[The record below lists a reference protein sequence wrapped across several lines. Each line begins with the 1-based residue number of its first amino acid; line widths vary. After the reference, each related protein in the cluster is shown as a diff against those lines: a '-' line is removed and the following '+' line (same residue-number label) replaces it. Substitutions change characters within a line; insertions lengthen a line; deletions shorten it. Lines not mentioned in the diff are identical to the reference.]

1 MMKHVTKN
9 CILSVHPQNN
19 SAQAVQTPPQAARRR
34 NPPTGASVQ
43 HAQHAHSPREAG
55 ISAHD
60 FFLANVPPPPEAP
73 LPPPSATKPSLSNLM
88 VRSGETDHTSKT
100 QAHRALKGPAPPPPV
115 APKPSLSGL
124 VKAKEA
130 EAVKA
135 SGNEAML
142 NIPPEPK
149 MPPPPP
155 PASAKPELHSMLH
168 SGGEAKNMSKRGLV
182 EKHVRFDIPTD
193 GPPEPQRLHAGDNI
207 SPFAERNAQRLSH
220 VGDRHASIPEGKHV
234 ASHSLSRFIR
244 SVSPARFL
252 KNGAALIAD
261 RMPGHGKEAVGNRH
275 TGQPMPTYQ
284 SFEERLDPD
293 IEGIHTDFQRL
304 QDTEIIH
311 F

>member
-1 MMKHVTKN
+1 M
-9 CILSVHPQNN
+9 
-19 SAQAVQTPPQAARRR
+19 
-34 NPPTGASVQ
+34 
-43 HAQHAHSPREAG
+43 
-55 ISAHD
+55 
-60 FFLANVPPPPEAP
+60 
-73 LPPPSATKPSLSNLM
+73 
-88 VRSGETDHTSKT
+88 
-100 QAHRALKGPAPPPPV
+100 
-115 APKPSLSGL
+115 
-124 VKAKEA
+124 KAKEA